1 MRNATGDFRLR
12 AVPDE
17 TRDWAAGTVPLL
29 VRAMLGVEPDPETQ
43 GLLADPVLPEG
54 VEELRLS
61 GVPAFGRRL
70 SPGA

>member
-1 MRNATGDFRLR
+1 
-12 AVPDE
+12 
-17 TRDWAAGTVPLL
+17 
-29 VRAMLGVEPDPETQ
+29 MLGVEPDPETQ
-43 GLLADPVLPEG
+43 GLLADPVLPES